1 MSATTN
7 KVSLCDRKGIERGC
21 LREAPCLSLIMSPSS
36 TVVERSGS
44 DNEFFLTFFFLF
56 KFIDLTCNLCRQTR
70 QNLSV
75 GLSELMIP
83 V

>member
-1 MSATTN
+1 MRLQTKCHSVTGWE
-7 KVSLCDRKGIERGC
+7 LRGGC

-36 TVVERSGS
+36 SVVERSGS